1 MDQCFG
7 ASAAGADPR
16 HVKTGA
22 YARVGLMGNPS
33 DGFNGKTLSVTV
45 KNFWA
50 TVEMWESERLQLLP
64 HPLYDP
70 SSFSGLQDL
79 HFIGRREGY
88 YGGTRLLM
96 ATCKRF
102 QELCTASGIVLPRKN
117 FTVKYDTNI
126 PRQVGLAGSSAIV
139 TALLMALMEF
149 YDLTDEH
156 IPLEKQPSFVLSVES
171 ELGIQAGLQDRVVQ
185 VYRGLVYMDFDA
197 EYMKEHGHGKY
208 TRLHQDVFD
217 WLASLPLFLAYD
229 SFPSDSGKIH
239 SNVRARW
246 DAKDPEVLDGMRHFG
261 ELASQARAAMERQDH
276 GALADLMD
284 ENFGTRRRI
293 YGDACL
299 GEKNLRMVE
308 ICQSKWAAAKFP
320 GSGGAVLGLCRPTE
334 AGESM
339 LTKMQQVREAL
350 EAEHFVFC
358 PLDPVQEPL
367 RF

>member
-1 MDQCFG
+1 MAHAVSTLKLPFWGMRMPGAFFLVGASAGYEEYRLMDQCFG

-126 PRQVGLAGSSAIV
+126 P
-139 TALLMALMEF
+139 
-149 YDLTDEH
+149 
-156 IPLEKQPSFVLSVES
+156 
-171 ELGIQAGLQDRVVQ
+171 
-185 VYRGLVYMDFDA
+185 
-197 EYMKEHGHGKY
+197 
-208 TRLHQDVFD
+208 D
-217 WLASLPLFLAYD
+217 WLEA
-229 SFPSDSGKIH
+229 
-239 SNVRARW
+239 V
-246 DAKDPEVLDGMRHFG
+246 
-261 ELASQARAAMERQDH
+261 
-276 GALADLMD
+276 
-284 ENFGTRRRI
+284 
-293 YGDACL
+293 
-299 GEKNLRMVE
+299 
-308 ICQSKWAAAKFP
+308 QS
-320 GSGGAVLGLCRPTE
+320 
-334 AGESM
+334 
-339 LTKMQQVREAL
+339 
-350 EAEHFVFC
+350 
-358 PLDPVQEPL
+358 
-367 RF
+367 